1 MTGLFLRPH
10 MRRPVRPHMRRPVRH
25 LMRHIGL
32 AVLLTLLLPRLAY
45 AEGLQVTLLMAAG
58 STPLQFSLSDDDT
71 RTFLQRWGRLPR
83 SDRMVPL
90 SADNNYSGLLLRRQD
105 TDSNQDI
112 RLFNNVGIQGEVAR
126 SDDLRML
133 ERWVLTKAPPPL
145 GPALVAALDSDVGAQ
160 AANEGRAAPA
170 KPANSQQVIL
180 DCRTRARRNT
190 QLHILCLEEALKQN
204 ADSRDYIRAL
214 ENSVNQLL
222 PSAKDQQLIR

>member
-10 MRRPVRPHMRRPVRH
+10 MRRPVRR

-58 STPLQFSLSDDDT
+58 NTPLQFSLSDDDT

-145 GPALVAALDSDVGAQ
+145 GPALVAALDSDVNTQ
-160 AANEGRAAPA
+160 AASEGRAAPA
-170 KPANSQQVIL
+170 KPASSQQIIL
-180 DCRTRARRNT
+180 DCRTRARRNS

-204 ADSRDYIRAL
+204 ADSADYIRML

-222 PSAKDQQLIR
+222 PSAKDQPLIR

>member
-1 MTGLFLRPH
+1 MTGLFL
-10 MRRPVRPHMRRPVRH
+10 RPHMRRPVRH

-58 STPLQFSLSDDDT
+58 NTPLQFSLSDEDT

-145 GPALVAALDSDVGAQ
+145 GPALVAALDSDVNTQ
-160 AANEGRAAPA
+160 ASSEGRAAPA
-170 KPANSQQVIL
+170 KPASSQQVIL

-204 ADSRDYIRAL
+204 ADSADYIRML